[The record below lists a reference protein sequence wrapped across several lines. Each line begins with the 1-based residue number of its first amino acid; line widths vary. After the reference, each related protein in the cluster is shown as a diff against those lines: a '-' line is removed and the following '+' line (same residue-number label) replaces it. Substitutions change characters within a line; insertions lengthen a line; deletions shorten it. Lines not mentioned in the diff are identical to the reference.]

1 MNPWELIAPEAA
13 RVQAIQCINTLGR
26 KTEVVSLREA
36 LGRVAAV
43 DVVSNEDSPSFDRST
58 VDGYALLSAETQSAS
73 PAGPVNF
80 AVVGEVRMGRAAMV
94 QITTG
99 QAVRIPTG
107 GMLPEGADAVVMQE
121 WTRFTGEGQ
130 LQVMRPVTVGE
141 NTILHGDDAPAG
153 TVVLRAGN
161 RIGVPDIGI
170 LAACGFDRVT
180 VIKKPVVTVVSTGDE
195 IVSPDTVP
203 EPGQIRDVN
212 SFTLCALA
220 ENAGCEVHLNQRVP
234 DSQAGLLMVLITAV
248 AESDVVLVSGGSSVG
263 DRDFTTTAVQA
274 LPDVKILFH
283 GIALKPG
290 KPTLMAVVGDTVLF
304 GLPGHTMAAATVF
317 QEIVEPAL
325 YARQGIKNASSRF
338 VIEAELGAPVRTDL
352 EREEIIRVRLEQR
365 SDKVVAWPLPA
376 KSGLITTMSRAQ
388 GMIYAKAGQ
397 APMQTGDSVAVHVV
411 MDRVNGMWQ
420 GVIR

>member
-1 MNPWELIAPEAA
+1 MKPWELITPEDA
-13 RVQAIQCINTLGR
+13 RAQAIRFMNTLGR

-43 DVVSNEDSPSFDRST
+43 DVLSSEDSPAFDRST
-58 VDGYALLSAETQSAS
+58 VDGYALRSSEVQSAS
-73 PAGPVNF
+73 PAEPVNF
-80 AVVGEVRMGRAAMV
+80 AIVGEVRMGRAAMV
-94 QITTG
+94 QITTD

-107 GMLPEGADAVVMQE
+107 GMLPVGADAVVMQE

-130 LQVMRPVTVGE
+130 LQVMRPVSVGE
-141 NTILHGDDAPAG
+141 NTILRGDDAPAG

-180 VIKKPVVTVVSTGDE
+180 VVKKPVVTVVSTGDE
-195 IVSPDTVP
+195 IVSPDTIP

-220 ENAGCEVHLNQRVP
+220 ENAGCEVRLNKRVP
-234 DSQAGLLMVLITAV
+234 DSQDGLLTVLIAAV

-263 DRDFTTTAVQA
+263 ERDFTTTAVQA

-290 KPTLMAVVGDTVLF
+290 KPTLMAVAGDTVLF
-304 GLPGHTMAAATVF
+304 GLPGHTVAAATVF

-325 YARQGIKNASSRF
+325 YARQGIKTASTRF
-338 VIEAELGAPVRTDL
+338 VIEAELGAPLRTDL

-365 SDKVVAWPLPA
+365 PDRVLAWPLPA
-376 KSGLITTMSRAQ
+376 KSGLITTLSRAQ
-388 GMIYAKAGQ
+388 GLIYVKAGQ
-397 APMQTGDSVAVHVV
+397 APMQAGETVAVQVV

-420 GVIR
+420 GVLN